1 MPNFLWPVCQSNGE
15 NLQRRGFHQR
25 QGFEACMALA
35 QGSEAQKQMLQDAIN
50 RFWWP
55 ALMMFGPNDDNS
67 PNSARSLAW
76 KIKRFTNDE
85 LRQRFV
91 DNTVPQVEM
100 LGMTVPDPDLHFDT
114 ESGHYRFGE
123 IDWQEFNEV
132 INGRGICNQERL
144 DAKRKAGK
152 KVPGYGKQRWPMH
165 KNNMP
170 VRSHK
175 EIQNE

>member
-1 MPNFLWPVCQSNGE
+1 
-15 NLQRRGFHQR
+15 
-25 QGFEACMALA
+25 
-35 QGSEAQKQMLQDAIN
+35 
-50 RFWWP
+50 
-55 ALMMFGPNDDNS
+55 MMFGPNDDNS
-67 PNSARSLAW
+67 PNSARSIAW
-76 KIKRFTNDE
+76 KNQTFTNDE

-144 DAKRKAGK
+144 TPNVKPGK

>member
-1 MPNFLWPVCQSNGE
+1 MIT
-15 NLQRRGFHQR
+15 R
-25 QGFEACMALA
+25 QTAPEV
-35 QGSEAQKQMLQDAIN
+35 S
-50 RFWWP
+50 R
-55 ALMMFGPNDDNS
+55 
-67 PNSARSLAW
+67 

-144 DAKRKAGK
+144 DAKRKARRRYW
-152 KVPGYGKQRWPMH
+152 YGSSAGPCTKTTCP
-165 KNNMP
+165 
-170 VRSHK
+170 
-175 EIQNE
+175 

>member
-1 MPNFLWPVCQSNGE
+1 MIT
-15 NLQRRGFHQR
+15 R
-25 QGFEACMALA
+25 QTAPEV
-35 QGSEAQKQMLQDAIN
+35 
-50 RFWWP
+50 
-55 ALMMFGPNDDNS
+55 S
-67 PNSARSLAW
+67 PGKS
-76 KIKRFTNDE
+76 KRFTNDE

-144 DAKRKAGK
+144 DAKRKAWEEGTWVREAALAHAQK
-152 KVPGYGKQRWPMH
+152 QLARKVA
-165 KNNMP
+165 
-170 VRSHK
+170 
-175 EIQNE
+175 

>member
-1 MPNFLWPVCQSNGE
+1 M
-15 NLQRRGFHQR
+15 
-25 QGFEACMALA
+25 
-35 QGSEAQKQMLQDAIN
+35 
-50 RFWWP
+50 
-55 ALMMFGPNDDNS
+55 
-67 PNSARSLAW
+67 
-76 KIKRFTNDE
+76 
-85 LRQRFV
+85 
-91 DNTVPQVEM
+91 DNTCSIAVEM

-144 DAKRKAGK
+144 DAKRKASGRRYL
-152 KVPGYGKQRWPMH
+152 GTGSSAGSMH

>member
-1 MPNFLWPVCQSNGE
+1 
-15 NLQRRGFHQR
+15 
-25 QGFEACMALA
+25 
-35 QGSEAQKQMLQDAIN
+35 
-50 RFWWP
+50 
-55 ALMMFGPNDDNS
+55 
-67 PNSARSLAW
+67 
-76 KIKRFTNDE
+76 
-85 LRQRFV
+85 
-91 DNTVPQVEM
+91 M

-144 DAKRKAGK
+144 DAKRKAREEGT
-152 KVPGYGKQRWPMH
+152 GYGKQRWPMH
-165 KNNMP
+165 KNNLP